1 MKDLG
6 KLKYFLGIEFPR
18 SKQGILMY
26 QRKYAL
32 EITSEAG
39 LGVVKLAIIPIDYN
53 TKLTTKECDDIIKTN
68 KLETITEE
76 KEMEDH
82 TLYQKLI
89 GKLLYITMTRP
100 NIIFS
105 VQTLS

>member
-1 MKDLG
+1 
-6 KLKYFLGIEFPR
+6 
-18 SKQGILMY
+18 MY

-32 EITSEAG
+32 EIISETG
-39 LGVVKLAIIPIDYN
+39 LGAIKLAITPIDYN